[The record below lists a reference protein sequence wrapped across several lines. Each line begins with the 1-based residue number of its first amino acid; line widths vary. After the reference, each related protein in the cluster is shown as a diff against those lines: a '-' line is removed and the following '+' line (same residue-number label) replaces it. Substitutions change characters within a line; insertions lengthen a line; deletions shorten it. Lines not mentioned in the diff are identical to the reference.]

1 MGVTALIARVGKGSD
16 VEVMAV
22 CDVGALIG
30 GNEVRVGRISMVGVA
45 RGLP

>member
-22 CDVGALIG
+22 CDVGMLVG
-30 GNEVRVGRISMVGVA
+30 DSEVRVGRISVVGVA